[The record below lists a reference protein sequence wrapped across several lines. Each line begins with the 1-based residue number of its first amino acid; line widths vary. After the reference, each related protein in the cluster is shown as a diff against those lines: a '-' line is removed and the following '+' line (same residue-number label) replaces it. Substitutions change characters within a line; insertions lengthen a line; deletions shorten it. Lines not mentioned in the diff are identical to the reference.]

1 MRAQR
6 TGSSHGT
13 RNATSSA
20 VARTVSVTEKMSA
33 IHFARACVAPPMRMR
48 RNPANGTMSKSER
61 MNDILWPA
69 ERPRDQANEQN
80 QEDGDDANDID
91 PGVALDASGLLRSQE
106 DARSNRLEAEA
117 VDRAIN
123 HVSVKPI
130 RDMGRGDGPAAET
143 IRSSVD
149 DMAVKPI
156 NDTREPRDRARS
168 EGLVVI
174 F

>member
-1 MRAQR
+1 MRAPR

-33 IHFARACVAPPMRMR
+33 IHFARACVAPPMRIP

-61 MNDILWPA
+61 MNDILRPS

-80 QEDGDDANDID
+80 QEDGDDTNDID

-106 DARSNRLEAEA
+106 DAASHRLAGEG
-117 VDRAIN
+117 VDRALN
-123 HVSVKPI
+123 HVSGKPI
-130 RDMGRGDGPAAET
+130 PDMARGDGTQAEGG
-143 IRSSVD
+143 D
-149 DMAVKPI
+149 DTVA
-156 NDTREPRDRARS
+156 
-168 EGLVVI
+168 
-174 F
+174 